1 MVTGKVRERKEKR
14 EKEVIEENSFKFD
27 RDAENEGKFK

>member
-1 MVTGKVRERKEKR
+1 MVTGKVRERKDKR
-14 EKEVIEENSFKFD
+14 EKVIEENSFKFD